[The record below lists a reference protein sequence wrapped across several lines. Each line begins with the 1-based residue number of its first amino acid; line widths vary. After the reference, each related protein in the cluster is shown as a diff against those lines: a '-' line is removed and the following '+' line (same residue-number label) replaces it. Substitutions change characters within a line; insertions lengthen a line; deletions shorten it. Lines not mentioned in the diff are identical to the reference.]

1 MRIKN
6 PPFSQV
12 FLPTQFYWQ
21 SLACVFQAT
30 EAPGQPDSSG
40 LELRPPPGSSRPDG
54 TFPTV
59 PHEGLMW
66 WRLPRIPFLRKPA
79 ATDVY
84 VILNLQLSSFSVR
97 YCKRSH
103 NLCATFK
110 HFVSL
115 SFPRNVAIFFL
126 HLLPE
131 NEELGELPA
140 Q

>member
-6 PPFSQV
+6 PFSQV

-54 TFPTV
+54 TFPMV

-66 WRLPRIPFLRKPA
+66 WLHPHIPFLRKPA
-79 ATDVY
+79 ATDAY
-84 VILNLQLSSFSVR
+84 VLQLSSFSVR
-97 YCKRSH
+97 YCKSH
-103 NLCATFK
+103 SLCATFK

-115 SFPRNVAIFFL
+115 SFPRNVAIFFS